1 MDAIDTV
8 VMTPPLPPQEPSHP
22 PHTPST
28 VSRGRE
34 QQSPPQQCP
43 PPLPR
48 GIKASQSCSR
58 LSRGDYAPPAVAS
71 DDTCFHA
78 HSLPLFLCRSRRHPH
93 PQTATT
99 TACSLFFLATAGKP
113 RRIGGRRNVKRSGSI
128 FIGRERRSS
137 QARRVALRPAL
148 TNAPSLAVAAPID

>member
-1 MDAIDTV
+1 MPPSERSAIAIAIAIATA
-8 VMTPPLPPQEPSHP
+8 TPPFPPQEPSHP
-22 PHTPST
+22 PHTELFPED
-28 VSRGRE
+28 VSSSRRR
-34 QQSPPQQCP
+34 SSA

-58 LSRGDYAPPAVAS
+58 LSRGDYAPPAAAS

-78 HSLPLFLCRSRRHPH
+78 HSLPLFLCWSRRHPH

-113 RRIGGRRNVKRSGSI
+113 RRIGGRRNVKSSCST
-128 FIGRERRSS
+128 FIG
-137 QARRVALRPAL
+137 
-148 TNAPSLAVAAPID
+148 